1 MGHLN
6 SKHAPRLLAALLCL
20 GTAPSMA
27 DPVPIVHPAS
37 AAASISVDDL
47 RRIYLGKGATLADG
61 TAVVPV
67 DQATGTPSR
76 QAFYTRF
83 IDKTESQVTAYWSRL
98 IFTGKGQPPQAV
110 GDDAAV
116 KKWVAGHPDAIGY
129 IDDSAVDA
137 SVKVLQVR

>member
-20 GTAPSMA
+20 GTGLSAA
-27 DPVPIVHPAS
+27 EPVPIVHPGNAAS
-37 AAASISVDDL
+37 AVSVDDL
-47 RRIYLGKGATLADG
+47 RRIYLGKSGTLADG

-83 IDKTESQVTAYWSRL
+83 IDKSESQVTAYWSRL